1 MPQEKVISLQIQGG
15 EAKPGPPLGPTLSSL
30 GLNVKQVVDEINQ
43 RTKDFKGMTI
53 PIKIIV
59 DMATKSYRIEVGI
72 PTVTAL
78 LLREAGAS
86 EPSGDPQHKKVGNIS
101 FESLIKVAIMVKPK
115 LTAKTL
121 KAAVKSLL
129 GSARSIGLTV
139 DGRDPKEV
147 LKDVEAGKFDD
158 VIAKHEAEWQR
169 S

>member
-1 MPQEKVISLQIQGG
+1 MPQEKVISLQIEGG

-43 RTKDFKGMTI
+43 KTKDFKGMTI

-59 DMATKSYRIEVGI
+59 NMATKSYRVEIGI

-78 LLREAGAS
+78 LLREAGSS
-86 EPSGDPQHKKVGNIS
+86 EPSGDPEHKKVGDIG
-101 FESLIKVAIMVKPK
+101 FESLIKVALMVRPK
-115 LTAKTL
+115 MTAKTL

-139 DGRDPKEV
+139 NGRDPKEV
-147 LKDVEAGKFDD
+147 IRDLDAGKYDE
-158 VIAKHEAEWQR
+158 VLARHEAEWQR
-169 S
+169 A

>member
-1 MPQEKVISLQIQGG
+1 MPQEKVISLQIEGG

-30 GLNVKQVVDEINQ
+30 GLNVKQVVDEINE

-53 PIKIIV
+53 PVKIIV
-59 DMATKSYRIEVGI
+59 DMTTKKYRIEVGI

-86 EPSGDPQHKKVGNIS
+86 EPSGDPQHKKVGDIS
-101 FESLIKVAIMVKPK
+101 LESIIKVTLMVKPK

-121 KAAVKSLL
+121 KSAIKTTL
-129 GSARSIGLTV
+129 GTARSIGLTV
-139 DGRDPKEV
+139 NGKDPK
-147 LKDVEAGKFDD
+147 D
-158 VIAKHEAEWQR
+158 VIKEVDSGQHDDLIAKYEAEWQR